1 VSSGGPSVDDD
12 GSSAGAV
19 DLEAV
24 GLDAHGLRGLA
35 DLAVEIAEDVGRHL
49 IAGLNRPGP
58 AISTKST
65 HTDLVTELDTWAEA
79 HITEHLLA
87 ARPDDAVVG
96 EEGVAVTGISGV
108 TWCLDP
114 IDGTVNF
121 VHGIPGFC
129 ISIAAQVAGG
139 DGEAR
144 SVVGVVHSPL
154 HRETF
159 VATLGGGATAHG
171 GSGAAHGGKSAAHV
185 GDAAGR
191 RPIRCA
197 EPETLSRAV
206 IGTGFGYDPERR
218 RRQAQVLVEVIPQIA
233 DIRRGGAAALDLC
246 WVACGRLDGY
256 WEVGLN
262 PWDHAA
268 GALIAREAGAVVEGP
283 DRTAE
288 PSSAFTLAASP
299 AIVDDFRRILIAA
312 HATDV

>member
-1 VSSGGPSVDDD
+1 MTGSPD
-12 GSSAGAV
+12 GAGSN
-19 DLEAV
+19 DS
-24 GLDAHGLRGLA
+24 GLDALGLEALGLDADGLRGLA
-35 DLAVEIAEDVGRHL
+35 ALAVEIAEEVGERL
-49 IAGLNRPGP
+49 VAGLDGPGP
-58 AISTKST
+58 AIATKST

-79 HITEHLLA
+79 HITERLLA
-87 ARPDDAVVG
+87 ARPDDGVVG

-121 VHGIPGFC
+121 VHGLPGFC
-129 ISIAAQVAGG
+129 ISIAAQVGSGSVGSGSG
-139 DGEAR
+139 DGGPVGSR

-171 GSGAAHGGKSAAHV
+171 
-185 GDAAGR
+185 DRTQDR

-197 EPETLSRAV
+197 EPPSLGRAV

-218 RRQAQVLVEVIPQIA
+218 RRQAEVLTRVIPQIA

-246 WVACGRLDGY
+246 WVAAGRLDGY
-256 WEVGLN
+256 YEVGLN

-283 DRTAE
+283 DRAPD
-288 PSSAFTLAASP
+288 PSAAFTLAASP
-299 AIVDDFRRILIAA
+299 AIVDDLRQVLTEAR
-312 HATDV
+312 ATDV